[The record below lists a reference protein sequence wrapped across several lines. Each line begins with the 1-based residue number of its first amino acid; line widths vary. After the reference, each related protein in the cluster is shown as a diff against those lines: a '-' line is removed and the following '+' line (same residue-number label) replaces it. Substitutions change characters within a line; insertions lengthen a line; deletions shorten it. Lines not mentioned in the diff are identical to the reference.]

1 MKSEYIININE
12 GLETIKELQ
21 KLLSKIK
28 NKIQSWVKILIYT
41 VSILWFL
48 IIVLLSSIYIIWYLD
63 TIWIKIWEW
72 FLWIV
77 LWVILWTTIPI
88 GWWIIIFIVSKF
100 ISSYLI
106 KFLMYPFR
114 FLIEKIINYIQ
125 VLVNNIQLDIFD
137 IQSTEQIYQKMKQIQ
152 KTLIL
157 LNKISVFFFFSQKI
171 YTSYKK

>member
-1 MKSEYIININE
+1 
-12 GLETIKELQ
+12 
-21 KLLSKIK
+21 
-28 NKIQSWVKILIYT
+28 
-41 VSILWFL
+41 
-48 IIVLLSSIYIIWYLD
+48 
-63 TIWIKIWEW
+63 
-72 FLWIV
+72 
-77 LWVILWTTIPI
+77 
-88 GWWIIIFIVSKF
+88 
-100 ISSYLI
+100 
-106 KFLMYPFR
+106 MYPFR